1 MHELMIFF
9 GTLGGIMMFG
19 IAGIFIGPL
28 IASLFVTI
36 WELYGLAFSDYLPE
50 VYYRKQA
57 ADAVESDVDE
67 DKIDS

>member
-50 VYYRKQA
+50 VHYRKQA
-57 ADAVESDVDE
+57 VDAAEADVDK
-67 DKIDS
+67 DTG